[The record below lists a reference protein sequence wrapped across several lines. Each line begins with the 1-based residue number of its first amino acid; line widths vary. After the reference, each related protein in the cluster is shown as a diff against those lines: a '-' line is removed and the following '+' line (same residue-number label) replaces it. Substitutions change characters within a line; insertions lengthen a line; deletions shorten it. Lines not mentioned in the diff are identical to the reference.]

1 MCICIRLNTS
11 IQTYACLHI
20 HICMLYII
28 TCVYIHLYTFIH
40 MHICIG
46 LHQPHDKGLCIGEKM
61 EGDVN
66 KNRKCLH
73 LSEKKGLRNSWI
85 SRNSSDHVSTDISFN
100 PVHIYE
106 FIQYMYIR
114 CISP

>member
-1 MCICIRLNTS
+1 MYIR
-11 IQTYACLHI
+11 
-20 HICMLYII
+20 
-28 TCVYIHLYTFIH
+28 V
-40 MHICIG
+40 G

-73 LSEKKGLRNSWI
+73 LSDKKGLRNSWI
-85 SRNSSDHVSTDISFN
+85 SRNSTDHVSTYILFN
-100 PVHIYE
+100 PLYIYE
-106 FIQYMYIR
+106 CIQYIYIR

>member
-1 MCICIRLNTS
+1 M
-11 IQTYACLHI
+11 Y
-20 HICMLYII
+20 
-28 TCVYIHLYTFIH
+28 TCV
-40 MHICIG
+40 G

-85 SRNSSDHVSTDISFN
+85 SRNSSNYVSNDIFFN
-100 PVHIYE
+100 PVHT
-106 FIQYMYIR
+106 YMSAIKAHVYQLYQHQEGNR
-114 CISP
+114 L